1 MAFWVC
7 VCQDR
12 NSDME
17 PGGEISAGSGEQLW
31 GKTQTEH
38 GEVGGWGWESKKGNG
53 IDLQLV

>member
-1 MAFWVC
+1 
-7 VCQDR
+7 
-12 NSDME
+12 ME

-38 GEVGGWGWESKKGNG
+38 GEVGGGGWESKKGNG

>member
-38 GEVGGWGWESKKGNG
+38 GEVGGGWESKKGNG

>member
-38 GEVGGWGWESKKGNG
+38 GEVGGGGGGGRARRVMALTFS
-53 IDLQLV
+53 

>member
-38 GEVGGWGWESKKGNG
+38 GEVGGRGGVGEQEG
-53 IDLQLV
+53 

>member
-38 GEVGGWGWESKKGNG
+38 GEVGGGGGGEQEG
-53 IDLQLV
+53 